1 MAGKL
6 NKFQMLGFQAWNPHI
21 SKVNHISAIY
31 QTSPQKATNLMVNLL
46 AWHKGKTLD
55 TYLSKF
61 PTKEFDTD
69 DEYTWDVVGSTKR
82 NIPLV
87 EAINENGVKV
97 YEPRDEDKG
106 DIARS
111 LFYMAARYHNYID
124 ASSFQP
130 ALKLVNF
137 SSKDKPT
144 ETINAI
150 DTKDSPATYGNLQTL
165 LEWNILDPVNEFE
178 IHRNNLVYNA
188 VQHNRNPF
196 IDYPSWADVA
206 FGNKTLDLNQEN
218 GVSTNDP
225 YIVTHDSKRKYY
237 LNDVIKPSD
246 FKLTY
251 YDSKGNKTE
260 LDTSSTLV
268 KMFYIDEENNEIFIK
283 DGYKLSKVGLFK
295 IKFTY
300 FKDNVI
306 YTAYCDIEVKELN
319 FKEKALNFYEQN
331 KIIILISAS
340 VLILVIVIVL
350 TLIKKNKYKKGKQ
363 NKKNSTPKRKK

>member
-1 MAGKL
+1 
-6 NKFQMLGFQAWNPHI
+6 
-21 SKVNHISAIY
+21 
-31 QTSPQKATNLMVNLL
+31 
-46 AWHKGKTLD
+46 
-55 TYLSKF
+55 
-61 PTKEFDTD
+61 
-69 DEYTWDVVGSTKR
+69 
-82 NIPLV
+82 
-87 EAINENGVKV
+87 
-97 YEPRDEDKG
+97 
-106 DIARS
+106 
-111 LFYMAARYHNYID
+111 MAARYHNYID

-251 YDSKGNKTE
+251 YDSKGKNVPGT
-260 LDTSSTLV
+260 
-268 KMFYIDEENNEIFIK
+268 
-283 DGYKLSKVGLFK
+283 
-295 IKFTY
+295 KFT
-300 FKDNVI
+300 I
-306 YTAYCDIEVKELN
+306 
-319 FKEKALNFYEQN
+319 
-331 KIIILISAS
+331 
-340 VLILVIVIVL
+340 
-350 TLIKKNKYKKGKQ
+350 
-363 NKKNSTPKRKK
+363 